1 MFGLMHLLIIRHAIA
16 EDREESAK
24 TGKPDDLRPLT
35 ADGRAKMIHCA
46 QGLREIA
53 PEISVLA
60 SSPLVR
66 AHDTAAIVADEYGIE
81 IRSTTEA
88 LVPGAPLS
96 AFVDWIGDRAD
107 QPVVAVV
114 GHEPHLST
122 LATWLISGVEES
134 HLELKK
140 GGALLISFKGPPKK
154 AAGTLEWALHPSHLR
169 TIAKA
174 R

>member
-1 MFGLMHLLIIRHAIA
+1 MHLLIIRHAIA
-16 EDREESAK
+16 EDRDDFAK

-35 ADGRAKMIHCA
+35 ADGRSKMIHCA
-46 QGLREIA
+46 EGLREIA

-60 SSPLVR
+60 SSPLTR
-66 AHDTAAIVADEYGIE
+66 ARETAEIVADEYGID
-81 IRSTTEA
+81 IRATTEA

-96 AFVDWIGDRAD
+96 AFIDWIGDRAD

-114 GHEPHLST
+114 GHEPHLSE
-122 LATWLISGVEES
+122 LATWLISGVEKS

-140 GGALLISFKGPPKK
+140 GGACLISFKGAPKK
-154 AAGTLEWALHPSHLR
+154 GSGTLEWALHPSHLR
-169 TIAKA
+169 TIAKE